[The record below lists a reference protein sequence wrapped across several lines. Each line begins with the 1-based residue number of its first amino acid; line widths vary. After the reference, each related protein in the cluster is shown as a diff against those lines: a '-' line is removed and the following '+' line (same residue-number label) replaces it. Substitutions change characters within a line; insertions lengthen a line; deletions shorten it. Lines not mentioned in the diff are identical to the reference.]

1 MQFGITNKL
10 LKKIGE
16 AKKNH
21 VNNSVVLKLLGKMG
35 IRTRLYMAFGIVAIF
50 TMISGSLGVIE
61 FLNLGRTLNTITESS
76 FSAFSAA
83 QRLSQKTVGV
93 IESAPLIAA
102 TKTDEKRVRQVKNAK
117 STLAELVESVEKA
130 REVGSNPDDIEQALS
145 NLEMLGFV
153 LDDLANEVV
162 VRQRSEAS
170 IKLELAAITSANGE
184 LSKLINDVIASE
196 SSNLSVK
203 MDLLQFE
210 DDPEIVNEAIE
221 VLITRDFPLIELLRN
236 VNQGLNNVVNTFARA
251 ADQTNRD
258 AVEEQY
264 EEFKTHARSLKLVVM
279 MPKFVARD
287 KIKVLA
293 DKIYAMGND
302 PEKSVFSQ
310 RKKYIGAVSNIV
322 AAENQAATLATALE
336 YVVEDLINATEAS
349 SKEAVSAA
357 NVNIERNSTLLIA
370 IAGAS
375 VVIALLIAWLYV
387 GRNLMRRLNRLVED
401 MRSIAGGDL
410 DTRVDVLGSDEISE
424 MGRALIGFRDNAKEA
439 EIARAEAED
448 QRQRREADKALAEQ
462 EAHDAEQRAHEE
474 KERLSRE
481 ATDKNRADLNQLA
494 DDFEGSVKH
503 LVESFAAATAQMTST
518 SQSMTQTADETSS
531 RSETVANASDQASAS
546 VNSVASA
553 TEELSS
559 SINEISRQVGQAAS
573 IAGEAVSEAKRT
585 NEMVTS
591 LNKAASKIGDVVGLI
606 SDIAGQTN
614 LLALNATI
622 EAARAGDAGKGFAVV
637 ASEVKNLAAQT
648 AKATEEISE
657 QINAVQAET
666 TNAVGAIGGISSTI
680 ERINEIATGIAS
692 AVEEQGAATSEIS
705 RSVQQAAQST
715 QEVSQN
721 ISSVN
726 QAAAVTGQSA
736 TQVQTVA
743 TELSKEVTSLDQE
756 VHKFLHRVR
765 AG

>member
-1 MQFGITNKL
+1 MLPRRN
-10 LKKIGE
+10 GE
-16 AKKNH
+16 AKLKSANK
-21 VNNSVVLKLLGKMG
+21 SVILKILGKMG
-35 IRTRLYMAFGIVAIF
+35 IRTRLYIAFGIVAFF
-50 TMISGSLGVIE
+50 TMMSGSLGVVE

-102 TKTDEKRVRQVKNAK
+102 AKTDEARQRQVKNAK
-117 STLAELVESVEKA
+117 STLAELVESVEIA

-162 VRQRSEAS
+162 VRQKSEAS
-170 IKLELAAITSANGE
+170 IKQELATINAVNEE
-184 LSKLINDVIASE
+184 LSKLINDVISSE
-196 SSNLSVK
+196 NSNLSVK

-210 DDPEIVNEAIE
+210 DDLE
-221 VLITRDFPLIELLRN
+221 VVQEGIDALITRDFQFIELLRN

-251 ADQTNRD
+251 ADQTTRD
-258 AVEEQY
+258 AVEVQY
-264 EEFKTHARSLKLVVM
+264 EEFKTQARKLKLVVM
-279 MPKFVARD
+279 MPKFTARD
-287 KIKVLA
+287 KMKELA

-302 PEKSVFSQ
+302 AENSVFSQ
-310 RKKYIGAVSNIV
+310 RKKYIGAVSNI
-322 AAENQAATLATALE
+322 AAAQNQATTLATALE
-336 YVVEDLINATEAS
+336 YVVDDLITATEAS

-357 NVNIERNSTLLIA
+357 NVDIERNSNLLIG

-410 DTRVDVLGSDEISE
+410 DTRVDVVGSDEITE

-439 EIARAEAED
+439 EVARAEAEEL
-448 QRQRREADKALAEQ
+448 RQRRETDKARAEQ
-462 EAHDAEQRAHEE
+462 EAHEAEQRAQEE

-481 ATDKNRADLNQLA
+481 AADKNRADLNQLA

-503 LVESFAAATAQMTST
+503 LVESFAAATDQMTST
-518 SQSMTQTADETSS
+518 SQSMSQTAEETSS

-573 IAGEAVSEAKRT
+573 IAGDAVSEAERT

-591 LNKAASKIGDVVGLI
+591 LNEAASKIGDVVGLI
-606 SDIAGQTN
+606 NDIAGQTN

-657 QINAVQAET
+657 QINAVQLET
-666 TNAVGAIGGISSTI
+666 NNAVGAIGGISSTI
-680 ERINEIATGIAS
+680 GRINEIATSIAS
-692 AVEEQGAATSEIS
+692 AVEEQGAATGEIS

-721 ISSVN
+721 INSVN

-736 TQVQTVA
+736 TQVQSVA
-743 TELSKEVTSLDQE
+743 TELSKEVSSLDQE
-756 VHKFLHRVR
+756 VDRFLDRVR